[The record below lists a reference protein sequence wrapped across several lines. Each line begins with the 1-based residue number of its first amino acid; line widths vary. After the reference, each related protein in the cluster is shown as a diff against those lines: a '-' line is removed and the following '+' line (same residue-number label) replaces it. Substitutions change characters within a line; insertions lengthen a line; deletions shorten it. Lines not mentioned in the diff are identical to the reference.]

1 MSRLSKENAELREE
15 LAEHSEDHHITEV
28 ITSLEKRTLSKEI
41 PELNI
46 SLLSFFRVVARALTM
61 EIDTTAVFKTFKS
74 AITSNMNP
82 FVLNGNLEPFE
93 QPDILK
99 EAVSE
104 WLKDLVLF
112 DLVTSRT
119 EVIQE
124 DTENRAIKLLLGDR
138 QYKWWQLTSFG
149 KKTFVN
155 MYITQELDS

>member
-1 MSRLSKENAELREE
+1 
-15 LAEHSEDHHITEV
+15 
-28 ITSLEKRTLSKEI
+28 
-41 PELNI
+41 
-46 SLLSFFRVVARALTM
+46 
-61 EIDTTAVFKTFKS
+61 
-74 AITSNMNP
+74 MNP